1 MAKNTT
7 ISSKSAFPKALAFVG
22 ILLFIGLGGNAQTTS
37 LSETSEHLRVTNIRN
52 IDGSEQVLISST
64 DPSSPY
70 YSPSQENTKY
80 GNGIDAIEEWIS
92 PSGCYFD
99 LEFIGFHTDDQKSA
113 IRAGLGN
120 AVKNQSINNSEYPV
134 KIKIVGDYGLGN
146 ALASTSTDWILTD
159 FIGTLTW
166 YPSILFEHLLGE
178 NSNGNNYDVEILWNK
193 TLTWDCSTTGGSAS
207 DYNLMYVIM
216 HEFTHGM
223 DVSSSANKD
232 GSLYTLGWS
241 GSPNVFDLRI
251 RDGNGTVVWGN
262 PNYSSSTELGA
273 FFTSNNVWFE
283 LNNSGEMIK
292 LYAPTTWSGQAISH
306 VDDQYEFSTNQLMTP
321 FYNINTIHLDV
332 GWFVKRVHQTN
343 GWTLNSMT
351 PPVTDFSVN
360 NQNPNVGQVITFT
373 DDSSNGPVEW
383 LWDFGDG
390 NTSTEKDPT
399 HSYATSGTYT
409 VKLMATNW
417 DGEDEEEKVDYITAT
432 TAVIAPVAEF
442 SATPLNGDAPLFVNF
457 TDQSTNAPSSWSW
470 TFGDGGT
477 STDQNPSHDYT
488 TPGVYTVVLTA
499 TNSAGSDDETKNDY
513 ITVTTAV
520 VTPVAEFSA
529 TPLSGTAPLFV
540 NFTDLSTNTPTSWSW
555 TFGDGGTSTA
565 QNPSHE
571 YENEGSYDVGLTVYN
586 GTLNDTEIKVGYITV
601 APPDQPVIMEISS
614 DPAAFQTR
622 DFEAGV
628 VTDYTNALIVNS
640 SLSNIYNVMFGE
652 NIGVITGGNL
662 SGTGTETLEI
672 IAVNE
677 AGSDTAYLTFEVY
690 ASHNPLPDSTN
701 NPTFF
706 TLAPIEVSINE
717 AVYELTLTEDDFADL
732 YNFSYEGIN
741 FGLNVTKVI
750 VNENTFTV
758 YTDGGVGEIGFR
770 IEITESGSLWITTA
784 PVTIVPGENALEMI
798 SADLVNFVDPGT
810 VLATDIFAGMSTM
823 WTFTNETYGLVVH
836 TDSHDEIGLTT
847 KEVEVGYW
855 TRGPALEQ
863 IIRIDVTNGTQTVSR
878 SFPMDGVTGVIDFG
892 NELTK
897 NELGQNY
904 PNPFMEGT
912 TIPVFLSNSSQ
923 VRIELYDINGSLL
936 RVLVDKEMSAG
947 QHEIQLSA
955 YDLPSGL
962 YIVRMKTPEF
972 TGILKIRN
980 KLVIIDN

>member
-432 TAVIAPVAEF
+432 TAVIAPIAEF

-470 TFGDGGT
+470 TFGDGGNSANQNPSHNYTTPGVYTVVLTAMNAAGSDDETKTDYITVTAAVLPPVAEFSATPLSGTAPLTVNFTDQSANTPTSWSWTFDDGGNSANQNPSHNYTTPGVYTVVLTAMNAAGSDTETKTDYITVTAAVVTPVAEFSATPLSGDDPLFVNFTDLSTNTPTNWSWTFGDGGT
-477 STDQNPSHDYT
+477 STDQNPSHNYT
-488 TPGVYTVVLTA
+488 SPGVYTVVLTA
-499 TNSAGSDDETKNDY
+499 TNSAGSDMEIKTDY
-513 ITVTTAV
+513 ISVTEIQSPTA
-520 VTPVAEFSA
+520 
-529 TPLSGTAPLFV
+529 
-540 NFTDLSTNTPTSWSW
+540 NFTADPQMGTVPVEVQFTDISVQGTNPITSWDW
-555 TFGDGGTSTA
+555 DFGDGGTSTEQSPLHNYSIA
-565 QNPSHE
+565 GNFTVTLTVSD
-571 YENEGSYDVGLTVYN
+571 GSLSDTEQKTNYITVYN
-586 GTLNDTEIKVGYITV
+586 TLQVDAGIDQSIPAGTTTTLSGSFTGGSGDNDILWTPESLIQQQGILNPQTNTINNNEILHLTIT
-601 APPDQPVIMEISS
+601 D
-614 DPAAFQTR
+614 
-622 DFEAGV
+622 
-628 VTDYTNALIVNS
+628 L
-640 SLSNIYNVMFGE
+640 
-652 NIGVITGGNL
+652 ITG
-662 SGTGTETLEI
+662 E
-672 IAVNE
+672 VK
-677 AGSDTAYLTFEVY
+677 SDSLQ
-690 ASHNPLPDSTN
+690 
-701 NPTFF
+701 
-706 TLAPIEVSINE
+706 IEVFVGVDNYGVTNSIH
-717 AVYELTLTEDDFADL
+717 L
-732 YNFSYEGIN
+732 YPNPIDNY
-741 FGLNVTKVI
+741 LH
-750 VNENTFTV
+750 
-758 YTDGGVGEIGFR
+758 
-770 IEITESGSLWITTA
+770 IEITDEQLFSFSVFNQQGQLIISKTRVSDKVII
-784 PVTIVPGENALEMI
+784 PFNNYEKGIYTIVLHNSKHRVI
-798 SADLVNFVDPGT
+798 R
-810 VLATDIFAGMSTM
+810 
-823 WTFTNETYGLVVH
+823 
-836 TDSHDEIGLTT
+836 
-847 KEVEVGYW
+847 K
-855 TRGPALEQ
+855 
-863 IIRIDVTNGTQTVSR
+863 II
-878 SFPMDGVTGVIDFG
+878 
-892 NELTK
+892 
-897 NELGQNY
+897 
-904 PNPFMEGT
+904 
-912 TIPVFLSNSSQ
+912 
-923 VRIELYDINGSLL
+923 
-936 RVLVDKEMSAG
+936 
-947 QHEIQLSA
+947 
-955 YDLPSGL
+955 
-962 YIVRMKTPEF
+962 
-972 TGILKIRN
+972 
-980 KLVIIDN
+980 KL